1 MDCNKLL
8 TVVVPAYNMHDY
20 LRRCLD
26 SLCVEDV
33 MNDVQVIVVNDGST
47 DDTSQIAHEY
57 EVRFPR
63 YFQVIDKENGNYGSC
78 MNVALPLSQGKYF
91 RTLDADDWYDIE
103 AFVHF
108 VEDLH
113 FTDADIV
120 ISEKCNHYVNCRE
133 EIRRY
138 SFPAGLPLCQD
149 ISFNMINWDDPF
161 LKEMMGVMFVTT
173 KTSLLRNVDMHWSE
187 GVFYSDFEYITI
199 PLLISQTVRLSPFPV
214 YQYLLGREG
223 QSVAYTF
230 STHNKYSYMIVLNS
244 ILDRLEH
251 SHFLSQ
257 GAAALFMLKLAL
269 LVRVIYNLFFHVQ
282 FFLDSDLLAIES
294 RICQV
299 SSLRTMTESLAGFR
313 GHRYIYAYRH
323 NRPLFYLYCLDYR
336 LRTNTC
342 LRKLLKKD

>member
-26 SLCVEDV
+26 SLCVETV

-57 EVRFPR
+57 EVRFPL

-78 MNVALPLSQGKYF
+78 MNVALPLAKGKYF
-91 RTLDADDWYDIE
+91 RTLDADDWYDTE
-103 AFVHF
+103 AFAHF

-120 ISEKCNHYVNCRE
+120 ISEKINHYVNCPE

-138 SFPAGLPLCQD
+138 SFPTGLPLCQD
-149 ISFNMINWDDPF
+149 VSFDLIHWDDPF

-173 KTSLLRNVDMHWSE
+173 KTSLLRKVDMHWSE
-187 GVFYSDFEYITI
+187 SVFYSDFEYITI
-199 PLLISQTVRLSPFPV
+199 PLFISQTVRLSPYPV

-223 QSVAYTF
+223 QSVAYIF
-230 STHNKYSYMIVLNS
+230 SKNNKYSYLIVLSS
-244 ILDRLEH
+244 ILDRFEDGL
-251 SHFLSQ
+251 FLSQ
-257 GAAALFMLKLAL
+257 GAASLFKLRLEL

-299 SSLRTMTESLAGFR
+299 TSLRTMTESLAGFR

-323 NRPLFYLYCLDYR
+323 NRLLFFLYCLDYR
-336 LRTNTC
+336 LRTNTY